1 MSGFEPPAVTNSPGE
16 PCSGRDGRAQ
26 KSHQRLSQGYKI
38 LLWTMICLAALYAFL
53 RLAGYLLFVRK
64 PRAR

>member
-1 MSGFEPPAVTNSPGE
+1 MEM
-16 PCSGRDGRAQ
+16 
-26 KSHQRLSQGYKI
+26 
-38 LLWTMICLAALYAFL
+38 LLWTMISLAALYAFL

>member
-1 MSGFEPPAVTNSPGE
+1 MSGFERPAVTNSTGE
-16 PCSGRDGRAQ
+16 PYSGRDGRAQ
-26 KSHQRLSQGYKI
+26 KSHRLSQGYKI
-38 LLWTMICLAALYAFL
+38 LLWTMICFAALYAFL